1 VRQFGAFKKALAIS
15 TLVAG
20 MGLFIGPGAYAGGNV
35 VLTGHDD
42 DLHQSTAAKAQA
54 LGMLNFARQG
64 STLPVLTFDHGTE
77 LTTLMTALGIPFT
90 NVDPNAGVPAASLF
104 NNSTFSAIAV
114 ASDTSCGGCDNNATS
129 STNLAAASGAI
140 ATFFNNGGGIVAFA
154 GASNTSYYNF
164 LPASATNPGIVSC
177 STCFTQTSAGVSA
190 GVPAVNGDFP
200 HNFFNFPG
208 VGGMSPS
215 WVAFET
221 YTGSST
227 LGNLTNQPFTVGI
240 ANGTIGG
247 GTITGGGGGGETG
260 GGTVP
265 EPASVVLLASGLAG
279 LAAWKLKRKN

>member
-1 VRQFGAFKKALAIS
+1 MRKFGTLKKALAVS
-15 TLVAG
+15 TLIAG
-20 MGLFIGPGAYAGGNV
+20 MGLFIGQAAYAGGNV

-42 DLHQSTAAKAQA
+42 DFHQSPDAQAQA

-64 STLPVLTFDHGTE
+64 SSLPVLTFDHGAE
-77 LTTLMTALGIPFT
+77 LTSLLTALGIPFT
-90 NVDPNAGVPAASLF
+90 NVDPNAGVPDASLF
-104 NNSTFSAIAV
+104 NNSVYSAIAV
-114 ASDTSCGGCDNNATS
+114 ASDQSCGGCDNNTTS
-129 STNLAAASGAI
+129 STNLAGASAAI

-164 LPASATNPGIVSC
+164 LPASATNPGIVDC
-177 STCFTQTSAGVSA
+177 PAGDCFTQTAAGVTA
-190 GVPAVNGDFP
+190 GVPAVNTDFP

-221 YTGSST
+221 YTGAST
-227 LGNLTNQPFTVGI
+227 SGDLRDQPFTVGI
-240 ANGTIGG
+240 TNGTIGG
-247 GTITGGGGGGETG
+247 GTIT

-279 LAAWKLKRKN
+279 LAAWRLRKKN

>member
-1 VRQFGAFKKALAIS
+1 MSKFGTLKKALAVSALI
-15 TLVAG
+15 AG
-20 MGLFIGPGAYAGGNV
+20 MGLFIGQVAYAGGNV

-42 DLHQSTAAKAQA
+42 DFHQSPEANAQA
-54 LGMLNFARQG
+54 AGMFNFARQG
-64 STLPVLTFDHGTE
+64 SSLPVLTFDHGSE
-77 LTTLMTALGIPFT
+77 LTSLLTALGIPYT
-90 NVDPNAGVPAASLF
+90 NVDPNVGVPDASLF
-104 NNSTFSAIAV
+104 NNSVYSAIAV
-114 ASDTSCGGCDNNATS
+114 ASDTSCGGCDNDTTS
-129 STNLAAASGAI
+129 STNLAGASAAI

-164 LPASATNPGIVSC
+164 LPASATNPGLVFCDS
-177 STCFTQTSAGVSA
+177 CFTQTAAGVTA

-221 YTGSST
+221 YTGNST
-227 LGNLTNQPFTVGI
+227 LGSLTNQPFTVGI
-240 ANGTIGG
+240 TNGTIGG
-247 GTITGGGGGGETG
+247 GTITG

-279 LAAWKLKRKN
+279 LAAWRLRKKN

>member
-1 VRQFGAFKKALAIS
+1 MGKFGRLKKVVTVSILI
-15 TLVAG
+15 VG
-20 MGLFIGPGAYAGGNV
+20 MGFFAGQAAYAGGNV

-42 DLHQSTAAKAQA
+42 DFHQSTEAQAQA

-64 STLPVLTFDHGTE
+64 SLLPVLTFDHGTE
-77 LTTLMTALGIPFT
+77 LTSLLTSLGVAFT
-90 NVDPNAGVPAASLF
+90 NVDPNLGVPNASLF
-104 NNSTFSAIAV
+104 NNSLYSAIVV
-114 ASDTSCGGCDNNATS
+114 ASDTSCGGCDNDATS
-129 STNLAAASGAI
+129 SANLAGASAAI

-177 STCFTQTSAGVSA
+177 ETCFTQTAAGVTA

-240 ANGTIGG
+240 TNGTIGG
-247 GTITGGGGGGETG
+247 GTITGGGG
-260 GGTVP
+260 TVP
-265 EPASVVLLASGLAG
+265 EPASLLLLGSGLAG
-279 LAAWKLKRKN
+279 LAAWRLKKNN

>member
-1 VRQFGAFKKALAIS
+1 VGTFRTVKKAVVIS
-15 TLVAG
+15 TLIAG
-20 MGLFIGPGAYAGGNV
+20 MGFFMGQAAYAGGNV

-77 LTTLMTALGIPFT
+77 LTSLMTSLGIPFT

-104 NNSTFSAIAV
+104 NNSVYSAIAV

-129 STNLAAASGAI
+129 STNLAGASGAI

-154 GASNTSYYNF
+154 GAGNTSYYNF
-164 LPASATNPGIVSC
+164 LPASATNPGIVTC
-177 STCFTQTSAGVSA
+177 PTCFTQTPAGVSA
-190 GVPAVNGDFP
+190 GVPAVNGDIP

-215 WVAFET
+215 WVPFET
-221 YTGSST
+221 YTGAST

-247 GTITGGGGGGETG
+247 GTITGGGDGGSG

-265 EPASVVLLASGLAG
+265 EPTSVVLLASGLAG
-279 LAAWKLKRKN
+279 LAACKLRRKK

>member
-1 VRQFGAFKKALAIS
+1 MQSLQKLKQGLTAGAALVFALTFGQ
-15 TLVAG
+15 
-20 MGLFIGPGAYAGGNV
+20 MAYAGGNV

-42 DLHQSTAAKAQA
+42 DFHQSPEAKAQA

-64 STLPVLTFDHGTE
+64 SALPVLSFDHGSE
-77 LTTLMTALGIPFT
+77 LTSLLTSLGVAFT
-90 NVDPNAGVPAASLF
+90 NVDPNLGIPSASLF
-104 NNSTFSAIAV
+104 NNTLYSAIVV

-129 STNLAAASGAI
+129 STNLAGASAAI

-164 LPASATNPGIVSC
+164 LPASATNPGTVSC
-177 STCFTQTSAGVSA
+177 ETCFSQTAAGATA

-221 YTGSST
+221 YTGIST

-240 ANGTIGG
+240 TNGTIGG
-247 GTITGGGGGGETG
+247 GTITGGGATG
-260 GGTVP
+260 GATVP
-265 EPASVVLLASGLAG
+265 EPASLVLLASGLLG
-279 LAAWKLKRKN
+279 IGAWRLQRK

>member
-1 VRQFGAFKKALAIS
+1 MRKFATVKKAVAVS
-15 TLVAG
+15 TLIAG
-20 MGLFIGPGAYAGGNV
+20 MALFIGQDAYAGGNV

-42 DLHQSTAAKAQA
+42 DFHQSTAADAQA

-77 LTTLMTALGIPFT
+77 LTSLMTSLGIPFT

-104 NNSTFSAIAV
+104 NNSVYSAIAV
-114 ASDTSCGGCDNNATS
+114 ASDTSCGGCDNDATS
-129 STNLAAASGAI
+129 STNLAGASAAI

-164 LPASATNPGIVSC
+164 LPASATNPGLVSC
-177 STCFTQTSAGVSA
+177 DSCFTQTAAGVAA

-221 YTGSST
+221 YTGDST
-227 LGNLTNQPFTVGI
+227 LGSLTNQ
-240 ANGTIGG
+240 
-247 GTITGGGGGGETG
+247 
-260 GGTVP
+260 
-265 EPASVVLLASGLAG
+265 
-279 LAAWKLKRKN
+279 